1 MGGSY
6 LFFFSSRR
14 RHTRCALVTGV
25 QTCALPIYEGE
36 GYAQPETV
44 EATQPDAGQ
53 DHHHGG
59 ARGQRGAA
67 GLCRALP
74 GGLWRKRARGCAHP
88 LHAGE
93 LPRRR
98 PWFRQGA
105 EGQAF
110 RRQLTRRHISAATG
124 ASPGHRDERSII
136 HHELGGQERC
146 PSSVHSRLSRM
157 AVGPEPSA
165 PSRSRSK
172 LASSPNITGTSE
184 ERRGGKEGDSPFRPW
199 GG

>member
-1 MGGSY
+1 MIRRPPRSTRTDT
-6 LFFFSSRR
+6 LFPYTTLFRS
-14 RHTRCALVTGV
+14 
-25 QTCALPIYEGE
+25 
-36 GYAQPETV
+36 
-44 EATQPDAGQ
+44 
-53 DHHHGG
+53 
-59 ARGQRGAA
+59 

-98 PWFRQGA
+98 PWLRQGA

-136 HHELGGQERC
+136 HHQLGGQERC
-146 PSSVHSRLSRM
+146 PSSVHSRLLRLT
-157 AVGPEPSA
+157 VGPEPSA
-165 PSRSRSK
+165 PSPHPHTHT
-172 LASSPNITGTSE
+172 SPPTTTGTE
-184 ERRGGKEGDSPFRPW
+184 
-199 GG
+199 